1 MIRVKTQR
9 YIKLINEDLY
19 SKINLKR
26 QYNLNAFKNNEL
38 MNIIQSIDY
47 KYYDYIKR
55 FIENW
60 NIDMETEKM
69 YFKV

>member
-1 MIRVKTQR
+1 LIRVKTQR